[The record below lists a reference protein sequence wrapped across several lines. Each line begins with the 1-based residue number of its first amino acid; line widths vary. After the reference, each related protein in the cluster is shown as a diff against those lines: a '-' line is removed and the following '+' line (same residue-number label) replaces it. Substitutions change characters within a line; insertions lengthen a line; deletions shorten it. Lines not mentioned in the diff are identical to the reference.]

1 MSVLAHLN
9 LVVKQII
16 NRNYWTRVIIFSDAA
31 LLAFAI
37 FWVWQIYAP
46 DFAGL
51 LSVEL
56 SHMALAMTC
65 ATALLGSV
73 FVPDRRR

>member
-31 LLAFAI
+31 
-37 FWVWQIYAP
+37 
-46 DFAGL
+46 FAGFCDIL
-51 LSVEL
+51 DYGRFMRPILPVCCRL
-56 SHMALAMTC
+56 N
-65 ATALLGSV
+65 
-73 FVPDRRR
+73 

>member
-37 FWVWQIYAP
+37 FGYGRFMP

-51 LSVEL
+51 
-56 SHMALAMTC
+56 C
-65 ATALLGSV
+65 
-73 FVPDRRR
+73 P